1 MSKRPPSGKQATG
14 SPETSALRLV
24 LESADGAIPIT
35 SEELSALERLLGE
48 ELQAL
53 LSQ

>member
-1 MSKRPPSGKQATG
+1 MSERKATTADRVTDDQ
-14 SPETSALRLV
+14 SILLV
-24 LESADGAIPIT
+24 ASDGLQPDFPIT
-35 SEELSALERLLGE
+35 TEELSALERLLGE